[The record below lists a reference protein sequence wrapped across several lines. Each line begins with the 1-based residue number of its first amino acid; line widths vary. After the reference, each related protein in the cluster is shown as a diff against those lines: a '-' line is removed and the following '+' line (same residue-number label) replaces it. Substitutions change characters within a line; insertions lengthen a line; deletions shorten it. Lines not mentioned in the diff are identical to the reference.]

1 MGLVHHLNQP
11 PCGPHQLEQVVRG
24 EQVVR
29 KGRMVAARGKPEFNH
44 VLSVMRLSIRAWPQV
59 VRASN
64 GTIARA
70 SRCGFWLPR
79 SVRLDCAEAWRRAR
93 AAEWGSLLRS
103 CPLCGGPQV
112 QILSSPPRARSS
124 TDRASDYGSEGWGFE
139 SLRAR
144 HCHQS
149 RDMVPAMFGS
159 ASAPSARVELVT
171 DSPSRRQISAV
182 WPDK

>member
-1 MGLVHHLNQP
+1 M
-11 PCGPHQLEQVVRG
+11 
-24 EQVVR
+24 VR

-79 SVRLDCAEAWRRAR
+79 GVRLDCAEAWRRAR

-144 HCHQS
+144 QYK
-149 RDMVPAMFGS
+149 DS
-159 ASAPSARVELVT
+159 ALAYFLREKLIVFFDIGTVSNINCMKVLPNLGYGREVSGTSGWGADGNQFAIFVE
-171 DSPSRRQISAV
+171 
-182 WPDK
+182 